1 MRCDDSEQR
10 EEPFHLV
17 MVDTAGVLI
26 WLREDTKGTDECG
39 VGEHWFVPAPRSR
52 DRNRQDISALLSS
65 GWSLV
70 CFLALE
76 PALPEREPGLVI
88 CVGDLTLAFSVCCLA
103 DARGILHLKEQEAA
117 SFRREHRAAI
127 SATRKLVAEKPDM
140 DMPADMSDEDAN
152 RVAKEGG
159 AWAARYSAACVAQ
172 EVCGLQRAVREQAVL
187 GAQGAVQS
195 AQEQLDRV
203 SGYYADELPSLALAA
218 AGMEEDDDDVE
229 EEEQASVGGAS
240 SDAASNKRKHS
251 KM

>member
-103 DARGILHLKEQEAA
+103 DAR
-117 SFRREHRAAI
+117 
-127 SATRKLVAEKPDM
+127 
-140 DMPADMSDEDAN
+140 
-152 RVAKEGG
+152 
-159 AWAARYSAACVAQ
+159 
-172 EVCGLQRAVREQAVL
+172 
-187 GAQGAVQS
+187 
-195 AQEQLDRV
+195 
-203 SGYYADELPSLALAA
+203 
-218 AGMEEDDDDVE
+218 
-229 EEEQASVGGAS
+229 
-240 SDAASNKRKHS
+240 
-251 KM
+251 